1 MSNIRRSFIFSVLSC
16 CFWISVFGL
25 SPASVASQEPEGEVN
40 DISITR
46 TQHDFW
52 ESICTLEQEIET
64 CILQQTLRENTGEK
78 RPFSMIT
85 IAFLSP
91 VFLRGVWSLS
101 SWMNH
106 LLRA

>member
-46 TQHDFW
+46 TQHDFGKVFARL
-52 ESICTLEQEIET
+52 SRKLKLAYYNKPYVKILEK
-64 CILQQTLRENTGEK
+64 NG
-78 RPFSMIT
+78 PFQ
-85 IAFLSP
+85 
-91 VFLRGVWSLS
+91 
-101 SWMNH
+101 
-106 LLRA
+106 